1 MAMAQGNGIAS
12 ARCRR
17 AGPGGDVAQ
26 SRSRHRRTAAL
37 DDHRHRFLDLAI
49 ARGVLIALDRQ
60 ERGRAGARLAAQEVT
75 AEFGLPVVAIAGLD
89 DLLAHADERPAIA
102 MHRAALEA
110 YRARYGRQ
118 AD

>member
-1 MAMAQGNGIAS
+1 M
-12 ARCRR
+12 
-17 AGPGGDVAQ
+17 
-26 SRSRHRRTAAL
+26 
-37 DDHRHRFLDLAI
+37 
-49 ARGVLIALDRQ
+49 LIALDRQ
-60 ERGRAGARLAAQEVT
+60 ERGQAGARSAAQEVT